1 MDMIIFTSPAVII
14 VSALIL
20 ILDIAKE
27 FVVGIMGKTL
37 AIVNICLHILLI
49 FPLMFAGAP
58 IGEAVLVYMCSTFV
72 YTASHLL
79 CSVICKERGKR
90 EEGERDL

>member
-1 MDMIIFTSPAVII
+1 MIIFTSPAVII
-14 VSALIL
+14 ISALII

-27 FVVGIMGKTL
+27 FVGGILGKIL
-37 AIVNICLHILLI
+37 AVVNICLHISLI
-49 FPLMFAGAP
+49 FPLMLAGAP

-79 CSVICKERGKR
+79 STVIFRERAKR
-90 EEGERDL
+90 EEESDDL